1 MADPPRGSFQL
12 SGKSPIRCRG
22 TRGCTLALVCTRPC
36 PVYLAEGHD
45 AIAIRKGKSGGFK
58 ECLRASLP
66 ASCLILSSPYSFGV
80 SFYPARSLFFFSPPL
95 SFMLRVLFK
104 QSGDTV
110 GVSVFFYSR
119 YSGKNNIS
127 AISGTRADVLK
138 AFTAWLFTANSA
150 GESSETQQ

>member
-36 PVYLAEGHD
+36 PVYLAEGHN

-80 SFYPARSLFFFSPPL
+80 SFYPARSLSFFSLLCRSCCAFSL
-95 SFMLRVLFK
+95 SSPAT
-104 QSGDTV
+104 QSG
-110 GVSVFFYSR
+110 FR
-119 YSGKNNIS
+119 YSFALGIPGRTIFLQFREH
-127 AISGTRADVLK
+127 ALMY
-138 AFTAWLFTANSA
+138 
-150 GESSETQQ
+150 